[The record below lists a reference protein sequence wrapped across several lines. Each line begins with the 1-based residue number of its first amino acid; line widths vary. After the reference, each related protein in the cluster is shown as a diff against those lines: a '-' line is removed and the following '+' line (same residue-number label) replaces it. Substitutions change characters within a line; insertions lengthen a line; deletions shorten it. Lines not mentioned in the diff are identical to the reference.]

1 MGITTTIVN
10 VTAHATTAAIQTTAT
25 IVPEVSLSPKLPI
38 EVSVVVFFAFLGI
51 FGSIFFI
58 YMIYGMDSP
67 D

>member
-1 MGITTTIVN
+1 
-10 VTAHATTAAIQTTAT
+10 
-25 IVPEVSLSPKLPI
+25 
-38 EVSVVVFFAFLGI
+38 VVFFAFLGI